1 MDTPTPYESTL
12 TMQSY
17 MQMREH
23 TELDFLDVFTPSTNL
38 ERELGWDMQIRNL
51 KGVVFQYKRPKIS
64 KDGTRRFSVRYSDQE
79 SPRQLDQMKNWDL
92 KFNGD
97 LSYYALPLV
106 SEHDSLNETLMRTAF
121 IHATAIPDDASM
133 IHIPEDYCFDG
144 RRQSSEPLEIYCS
157 APSNTDNNWT
167 DAINAADIYG
177 WDELYERIIRCKVG
191 FKIRYQGDSW
201 KDQYLPYDLNRNEI
215 LTERYTEGEL
225 YGVGKE
231 RGPYITRFG
240 SDNDSA
246 FA

>member
-1 MDTPTPYESTL
+1 MDNPTPYESTL

-64 KDGTRRFSVRYSDQE
+64 KDGTRRFSVRYSDQK
-79 SPRQLDQMKNWDL
+79 SPRQLDQMKNWAL

-106 SEHDSLNETLMRTAF
+106 SQHDSLNQILMRTTF

-133 IHIPEDYCFDG
+133 IHIPEDYCSDG
-144 RRQSSEPLEIYCS
+144 KRQSSEPLEIYCS

-177 WDELYERIIRCKVG
+177 WNELYVRIIQCKVG